1 MFKKVLV
8 ANRGA
13 IALRI
18 FRTLRRMGIGSVAV
32 HSTADAGALF
42 VAAADEAVEIG
53 GATPAESYLDA
64 DRIFEAVARTGAEA
78 IHPGYGFLAENPA
91 LAARCERSG
100 IVFIGPTSEQMRAF
114 GLKHTARALATEA
127 RLPLLPGTGLLADLA
142 EAQVE
147 AESQEEGD
155 ESQE

>member
-53 GATPAESYLDA
+53 GAAPAESYLDA
-64 DRIFEAVARTGAEA
+64 DRIFEAVARTRAEA
-78 IHPGYGFLAENPA
+78 IHPRYGFLAENPQ
-91 LAARCERSG
+91 LAARREPSG
-100 IVFIGPTSEQMRAF
+100 VVFIRPKSAHIR
-114 GLKHTARALATEA
+114 GLRLKNTARALAA
-127 RLPLLPGTGLLADLA
+127 G
-142 EAQVE
+142 
-147 AESQEEGD
+147 S
-155 ESQE
+155 